1 MKAIKK
7 IISKNQGVFVALVV
21 IVGMLI
27 WGFGCQSQVTSL
39 TEPSLKV
46 TRAELK
52 VEIDAEIMRLESEL
66 EILMRQAAL
75 KVQDLDRQD
84 EIKQKLFD
92 FAALTVANN
101 ALNPAGAVALGFSI
115 LGVGAVID
123 NRIKDKVIK
132 NRPKKA
138 AV

>member
-1 MKAIKK
+1 MRAIKK
-7 IISKNQGVFVALVV
+7 IISKNQGVFAASG
-21 IVGMLI
+21 IIIGIMI

-39 TEPSLKV
+39 TEPSIKV
-46 TRAELK
+46 TRGELK
-52 VEIDAEIMRLESEL
+52 IEIDVEITRLEREL

-101 ALNPAGAVALGFSI
+101 ALNPAGAVALAFSI
-115 LGVGAVID
+115 FGIGAVID

-132 NRPKKA
+132 NRPKVKA
-138 AV
+138 

>member
-1 MKAIKK
+1 MRAIKK
-7 IISKNQGVFVALVV
+7 IISKNQGVFAALV
-21 IVGMLI
+21 IIAGMLI

-39 TEPSLKV
+39 TEPSIKV
-46 TRAELK
+46 TRGELK
-52 VEIDAEIMRLESEL
+52 IEIDVEITRLEREL

-101 ALNPAGAVALGFSI
+101 ALNPAGAVALAFSI
-115 LGVGAVID
+115 FGIGAVID

-132 NRPKKA
+132 NRPKVKA
-138 AV
+138 